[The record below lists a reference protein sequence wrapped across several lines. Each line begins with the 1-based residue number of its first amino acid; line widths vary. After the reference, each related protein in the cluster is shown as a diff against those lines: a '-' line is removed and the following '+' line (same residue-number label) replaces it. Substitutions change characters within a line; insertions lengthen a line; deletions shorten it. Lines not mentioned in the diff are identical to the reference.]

1 MIDERF
7 RYENFGDDEK
17 YLIDSEMGETWEVGD
32 ERILENINGMH
43 DLIIALISRC
53 AEKNVDINDIISTT
67 EYDYLGNAI
76 VDYNDGLG
84 YNLG

>member
-7 RYENFGDDEK
+7 RYENFGDEK
-17 YLIDSEMGETWEVGD
+17 YLIDSEMGETWEIGD

-43 DLIIALISRC
+43 DLIIALISKC

-76 VDYNDGLG
+76 IDYNVGLG

>member
-7 RYENFGDDEK
+7 RYEDFGDEK
-17 YLIDSEMGETWEVGD
+17 YLIDSEMGETWEIGD

-43 DLIIALISRC
+43 DLIVSLISRC